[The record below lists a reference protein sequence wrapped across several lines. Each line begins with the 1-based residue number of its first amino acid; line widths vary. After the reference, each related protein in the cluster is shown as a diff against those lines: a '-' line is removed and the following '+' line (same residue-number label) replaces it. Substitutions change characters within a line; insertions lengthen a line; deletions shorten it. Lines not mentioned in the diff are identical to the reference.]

1 MSGTWCG
8 QGHHDFPL
16 SLAAGAVLALYL
28 LGQWGALLRRAGVN
42 SIGSPTAIGLVLAA
56 GAVAGLVSGPAQ
68 NLVSR
73 RVEAR
78 ADQHALQLT
87 GDSAEFAAMQLRL
100 ARVSSP

>member
-56 GAVAGLVSGPAQ
+56 GAVAGLVSGQAQ

-73 RVEAR
+73 RVRAR
-78 ADQHALQLT
+78 ADQHALRLT

-100 ARVSSP
+100 AEVSSP